1 MKISEVYNTSFST
14 VIVTDN
20 KLPEKLLGNLVVID
34 NRKYK
39 NTPIQIRYFLA
50 NLYQGKTLSFYL
62 FFYYETFLFHSVTTF
77 Q

>member
-39 NTPIQIRYFLA
+39 VTGVPTNDNY
-50 NLYQGKTLSFYL
+50 SFMINEMENFKVGQKVEFIL
-62 FFYYETFLFHSVTTF
+62 
-77 Q
+77 

>member
-39 NTPIQIRYFLA
+39 VTGVATNDNY
-50 NLYQGKTLSFYL
+50 SFMIDEMGDFKVGQKVEFIL
-62 FFYYETFLFHSVTTF
+62 
-77 Q
+77 

>member
-39 NTPIQIRYFLA
+39 VTGVPTNDNY
-50 NLYQGKTLSFYL
+50 SFMIDEMEN
-62 FFYYETFLFHSVTTF
+62 FKV
-77 Q
+77 

>member
-20 KLPEKLLGNLVVID
+20 KLPEKLLGTLVVID

-39 NTPIQIRYFLA
+39 VTGVPTNDNY
-50 NLYQGKTLSFYL
+50 SFMIDEMENFKVGQKVEFIL
-62 FFYYETFLFHSVTTF
+62 
-77 Q
+77 

>member
-20 KLPEKLLGNLVVID
+20 KLPEKLIGNLVVID

-39 NTPIQIRYFLA
+39 VTGVPTNDNY
-50 NLYQGKTLSFYL
+50 SFMIDEMENFKVGQKVEFIL
-62 FFYYETFLFHSVTTF
+62 
-77 Q
+77 

>member
-20 KLPEKLLGNLVVID
+20 KLPEKLLGNLVLID

-39 NTPIQIRYFLA
+39 VTGVPTNDNY
-50 NLYQGKTLSFYL
+50 SFMIDEMENFKVGQKVEFIL
-62 FFYYETFLFHSVTTF
+62 
-77 Q
+77 

>member
-20 KLPEKLLGNLVVID
+20 KLPERLLGNLVVID

-39 NTPIQIRYFLA
+39 VTGVPTNDNY
-50 NLYQGKTLSFYL
+50 SFMIDEMENFKVGQKVEFIL
-62 FFYYETFLFHSVTTF
+62 
-77 Q
+77 

>member
-39 NTPIQIRYFLA
+39 VTGVPTNDNY
-50 NLYQGKTLSFYL
+50 SFMIDEMENFKVRQKVEFIL
-62 FFYYETFLFHSVTTF
+62 
-77 Q
+77 

>member
-20 KLPEKLLGNLVVID
+20 KLLGNFVVID

-39 NTPIQIRYFLA
+39 VTGVPTNDNY
-50 NLYQGKTLSFYL
+50 SFMIDEMENFKVGQKVEFIL
-62 FFYYETFLFHSVTTF
+62 
-77 Q
+77 

>member
-39 NTPIQIRYFLA
+39 VTGVPTNDNY
-50 NLYQGKTLSFYL
+50 SFMIDEMENFKL
-62 FFYYETFLFHSVTTF
+62 GQKVEFIL
-77 Q
+77 

>member
-1 MKISEVYNTSFST
+1 VYNTSFST

-39 NTPIQIRYFLA
+39 VTGVPTNDNY
-50 NLYQGKTLSFYL
+50 SFMIDEMENFKVGQKVEFIL
-62 FFYYETFLFHSVTTF
+62 
-77 Q
+77 

>member
-39 NTPIQIRYFLA
+39 VTGVPTNDNY
-50 NLYQGKTLSFYL
+50 SFMIDVMENFKVGQKVEFIL
-62 FFYYETFLFHSVTTF
+62 
-77 Q
+77 

>member
-20 KLPEKLLGNLVVID
+20 KLPEKLLGNFVVID

-39 NTPIQIRYFLA
+39 VTGVPTNDNY
-50 NLYQGKTLSFYL
+50 SFMIDEMENFKVRQKVEFIL
-62 FFYYETFLFHSVTTF
+62 
-77 Q
+77 

>member
-39 NTPIQIRYFLA
+39 VTGVPTNDNY
-50 NLYQGKTLSFYL
+50 SFMIDEMENFKVGQKGEFIL
-62 FFYYETFLFHSVTTF
+62 
-77 Q
+77 

>member
-14 VIVTDN
+14 LIVTDN

-39 NTPIQIRYFLA
+39 VTGVPTNDNY
-50 NLYQGKTLSFYL
+50 SFMIDEMENFKVGQKVEFIL
-62 FFYYETFLFHSVTTF
+62 
-77 Q
+77 

>member
-20 KLPEKLLGNLVVID
+20 KLSEKLLGNFVVID

-39 NTPIQIRYFLA
+39 VTGVPTNDNY
-50 NLYQGKTLSFYL
+50 SFMIDEMENFKVGQKVEFIL
-62 FFYYETFLFHSVTTF
+62 
-77 Q
+77 

>member
-39 NTPIQIRYFLA
+39 VTGVPTNDNY
-50 NLYQGKTLSFYL
+50 SFMIDEMENFKVGQKVEFIL
-62 FFYYETFLFHSVTTF
+62 
-77 Q
+77 

>member
-1 MKISEVYNTSFST
+1 MKISEVYNNSFST

-39 NTPIQIRYFLA
+39 VTGVPTNDNY
-50 NLYQGKTLSFYL
+50 SFMIDEMENFKVGQKVEFIL
-62 FFYYETFLFHSVTTF
+62 
-77 Q
+77 

>member
-20 KLPEKLLGNLVVID
+20 KLPEKLLGNLIVID

-39 NTPIQIRYFLA
+39 VTGVPTNDNY
-50 NLYQGKTLSFYL
+50 SFMIDEMENFKVGQKVEFIL
-62 FFYYETFLFHSVTTF
+62 
-77 Q
+77 

>member
-1 MKISEVYNTSFST
+1 MKISEVYNTYFST

-39 NTPIQIRYFLA
+39 VTGVPTNDNY
-50 NLYQGKTLSFYL
+50 SFMIDEMENFKVGQKVEFIL
-62 FFYYETFLFHSVTTF
+62 
-77 Q
+77 

>member
-20 KLPEKLLGNLVVID
+20 KLPEKLLGNFVVID

-39 NTPIQIRYFLA
+39 VTGVPTNDNY
-50 NLYQGKTLSFYL
+50 SFMIDEMENFKVGQKVEFIL
-62 FFYYETFLFHSVTTF
+62 
-77 Q
+77 

>member
-20 KLPEKLLGNLVVID
+20 KLPEKLLGNFVVID

-39 NTPIQIRYFLA
+39 VTGVPTNDNY
-50 NLYQGKTLSFYL
+50 SFMID
-62 FFYYETFLFHSVTTF
+62 EMENF
-77 Q
+77 QVGQKVEFIL

>member
-39 NTPIQIRYFLA
+39 VTEVPTNDNY
-50 NLYQGKTLSFYL
+50 SFMIDEMENFKVGQKVEFIL
-62 FFYYETFLFHSVTTF
+62 
-77 Q
+77 